1 MADKST
7 STPFL
12 MKSEAEKRKLCPIPE
27 PKQPWRD
34 WTWYTLFVPVLI
46 AGLGV
51 MAFAILAYSFTEVRE
66 ALAQGWATRLVVSG
80 AIAMAI
86 GGEFGTGFTILEVFR
101 KHTKGETRYWDWLG
115 LCISFVAS
123 TMSLFL
129 SWAWLSGI
137 MASWTGFMQDYG
149 PLILGFCGVA
159 DFYAGW
165 MEAGLYK
172 GTYEARFTE
181 WEEKHYH
188 PWRTEVGIRM
198 GISGSGTPNP
208 TPVASIVVEKEVVHA
223 APAIS
228 TQVVEEPRRRI
239 RTVATAPKPGAYEH
253 CLEENEEGVYAVCPC
268 GWGKQYGTRRG
279 ALGGISGHNRSCG
292 QALMAQEEI
301 TAKRPLE
308 GQVVTVNTMPEG
320 DF

>member
-1 MADKST
+1 MAEKRT

-12 MKSEAEKRKLCPIPE
+12 MKSETEKRALCPIPE

-34 WTWYTLFVPVLI
+34 WTWYSLFIPVLI

-51 MAFAILAYSFTEVRE
+51 MAFAILAYSFTEVRN
-66 ALAQGWATRLVVSG
+66 ALAHGWSTRLVVGG

-86 GGEFGTGFTILEVFR
+86 GGEFGTGFAILEVFR
-101 KHTKGETRYWDWLG
+101 KYTKGEARYWDWVG

-123 TMSLFL
+123 TMGLFL

-149 PLILGFCGVA
+149 PLILGICGVA

-172 GTYEARFTE
+172 GTYEARFAE
-181 WEEKHYH
+181 WEQTYYF
-188 PWRTEVGIRM
+188 PWRTEIGIRM
-198 GISGSGTPNP
+198 GISGSGTPHP
-208 TPVASIVVEKEVVHA
+208 APVE
-223 APAIS
+223 AP
-228 TQVVEEPRRRI
+228 VVEEAPVAPPPAPVAETPRRRI
-239 RTVATAPKPGAYEH
+239 RTVATARKPGEYDG
-253 CLEENEEGVYAVCPC
+253 CVEENLDGWFAFCQC
-268 GWGKQYGTRRG
+268 GWDKQYSSRRG
-279 ALGGISGHNRSCG
+279 AVGGISGHNRTCG
-292 QALMAQEEI
+292 RALVPQAEVVEEQL
-301 TAKRPLE
+301 LE
-308 GQVVTVNTMPEG
+308 GQVEVVTTVPEG